1 MSGRI
6 YDSNAYSNLES
17 YLQFQENQLKGIDQ
31 EKEAT
36 NKKIMQ
42 FGIIVVGSAAILLVL
57 KLIVKK

>member
-1 MSGRI
+1 MAGRI